1 MANIYDLKNVQK
13 PLSGGTLGTNLGLG
27 AVPSGKKRFVVAI
40 KIETITNADL
50 IYLGEA
56 SVATTPTVSP
66 EKLRKKLDGTFRYP
80 ENPDMKTPIF
90 SIDAGGFL
98 GAVTSGASD
107 DTELTVLY
115 FDE

>member
-13 PLSGGTLGTNLGLG
+13 PLSGGTLGTDLGLG
-27 AVPSGKKRFVVAI
+27 AVPTGKKRFVVAI
-40 KIETITNADL
+40 KLETITNADL
-50 IYLGEA
+50 IYIGEA
-56 SVATTPTVSP
+56 SAAVASTVSP
-66 EKLRKKLDGTFRYP
+66 EKLRKKLDGTFLYP
-80 ENPDMKTPIF
+80 ENPDIKTPLFYIE
-90 SIDAGGFL
+90 AGGYL